1 MATKR
6 TALDGRPNARDTVA
20 DPIDERPTL
29 EVPAPRREVRRW
41 ITTRGAVEA
50 TRDAATFARVTLADG
65 LESTT
70 RRDPIRGAERLE
82 SAAARL
88 LCTAAWLR
96 RLEATRTA

>member
-1 MATKR
+1 MKTTETKHG
-6 TALDGRPNARDTVA
+6 TAH
-20 DPIDERPTL
+20 PIDERPTL

-41 ITTRGAVEA
+41 IVTRGAAEA
-50 TRDAATFARVTLADG
+50 TRDAETFARVTLDNLKAVA
-65 LESTT
+65 
-70 RRDPIRGAERLE
+70 RRDPVRAAERME